1 MCVCV
6 RERERGDRV
15 KVGGVVLCVCV
26 CVCVLT
32 RSPQLYPKPHP
43 LSKLR
48 MSDIPHNTK
57 LRPRHK
63 HVHPRLQGDVGHG
76 GEGEGGGG
84 EGGSV

>member
-1 MCVCV
+1 
-6 RERERGDRV
+6 
-15 KVGGVVLCVCV
+15 
-26 CVCVLT
+26 
-32 RSPQLYPKPHP
+32 
-43 LSKLR
+43 

>member
-6 RERERGDRV
+6 VYMYVCLRV
-15 KVGGVVLCVCV
+15 CDSVH
-26 CVCVLT
+26 VCVLT

-48 MSDIPHNTK
+48 MSNIPHNTK

>member
-1 MCVCV
+1 M
-6 RERERGDRV
+6 
-15 KVGGVVLCVCV
+15 

>member
-1 MCVCV
+1 M
-6 RERERGDRV
+6 
-15 KVGGVVLCVCV
+15 CV

-76 GEGEGGGG
+76 GEGEGEGG